1 MRAIAPLLAFLL
13 REKSL
18 RQNLGAF
25 AKFLV
30 VIAGT
35 VLLFSVGFRTI
46 MLVVENREYS
56 WVTSLYWTLTV
67 MSTLGFGDIT
77 FHTDVGRLF
86 SIVVLLTGLVMFVIV
101 LPFAFIRY
109 FYAPWLEAQIRLR
122 VPRECPPGMTGHV
135 IFCQYDTIVRGLI
148 ERLKPL
154 SIPYFV
160 IEGDA
165 AAAGALHSEGVSV
178 VHGEFDSRATYA
190 ALRAE
195 KARLVFANLDD
206 ASNTNVTLTVREQ
219 APGLPVAALADS
231 DDAADVLELS
241 GATTTLPLKRRL
253 GEHLAARVNA
263 GHIRAHV
270 VGRFRDLVIAEL
282 PVHNTGLSGKA
293 IRNTSLRELTGM
305 NIVAYWDAGV
315 LRPAHADA
323 VLGPYSIVVV
333 VGTEDQLTLL
343 DSLFVIYKPNENPVV
358 VIGGGRVGLAAARAL
373 RERGVAVHV
382 VERSDLIQS
391 ALEGVADKVFIGDAA
406 DRDILMAAGL
416 GEAPSV
422 VVTTNDDATNIFL
435 AIFCRRLNPDVRIV
449 SRITHERNLEAIH
462 RAGADSVLSYSS
474 LGVKSV
480 LSFLRGN
487 ELVVLEEGAD
497 IIVVPISPS
506 LVGKTLA
513 ASDIRARTGLNVIAI
528 DGAAGC
534 ITNPAASTL
543 LPEGGEIV
551 AIGSLEQREVFV
563 REYARTQR

>member
-1 MRAIAPLLAFLL
+1 MRALAPLLAFLL
-13 REKSL
+13 REKQL

-25 AKFLV
+25 AKFLA

-35 VLLFSVGFRTI
+35 VALFSASFRMI
-46 MLVVENREYS
+46 MLVVEGREYS
-56 WVTSLYWTLTV
+56 WTTSLYWTLTV

-122 VPRECPPGMTGHV
+122 VPRECPSTVEGHV
-135 IFCQYDTIVRGLI
+135 IFCRYDTIARGLI
-148 ERLKPL
+148 ERLKSL
-154 SIPYFV
+154 SIPYIV
-160 IEGDA
+160 IEGDVT
-165 AAAGALHSEGVSV
+165 AAGALHSEGVSV

-206 ASNTNVTLTVREQ
+206 ASNTNATLTVREH
-219 APGLPVAALADS
+219 APALPVAALADS

-241 GATTTLPLKRRL
+241 GATNVLPLKRRL
-253 GEHLAARVNA
+253 GEHLAARVDA

-270 VGRFRDLVIAEL
+270 VGRFKDLVIAEL

-293 IRNTSLRELTGM
+293 IRETSLRKLTGM

-315 LRPAHADA
+315 LHPAHADA
-323 VLGPYSIVVV
+323 VLGPYSIAIV
-333 VGTEDQLTLL
+333 VGTEEQLTLL
-343 DSLFVIYKPNENPVV
+343 DSLFVIYEPNENPVV
-358 VIGGGRVGLAAARAL
+358 VIGGGRVGMAAARAL
-373 RERGVAVHV
+373 RERDVAVHI
-382 VERSDLIQS
+382 VERSDAIRGLD
-391 ALEGVADKVFIGDAA
+391 AVADEVFVGDAA

-416 GEAPSV
+416 GRAPSV

-474 LGVKSV
+474 LGVKSL

-497 IIVVPISPS
+497 IIVVPVPAS
-506 LVGKTLA
+506 LADETLA
-513 ASDIRARTGLNVIAI
+513 DSDIRARTGLNVIAVE
-528 DGAAGC
+528 GAAGC
-534 ITNPAASTL
+534 VTNPAPSTR
-543 LPEGGEIV
+543 LPKGGEIV
-551 AIGSLEQREVFV
+551 AIGSLEQREAFM
-563 REYARTQR
+563 REYARPQR

>member
-1 MRAIAPLLAFLL
+1 MRALAPLLAFIL
-13 REKSL
+13 REKQL

-25 AKFLV
+25 ARFLA
-30 VIAGT
+30 VIVGT
-35 VLLFSVGFRTI
+35 VILFSAAFRTL
-46 MLVVENREYS
+46 MLVVEHREYS
-56 WVTSLYWTLTV
+56 WLTSLYWTLTV

-77 FHTDVGRLF
+77 FHTDVGRAF

-122 VPRECPPGMTGHV
+122 VPRECPPTTTGHV
-135 IFCQYDTIVRGLI
+135 IICHYDTIARGLV
-148 ERLKPL
+148 ERLK
-154 SIPYFV
+154 SSGVPYFV

-165 AAAGALHSEGVSV
+165 TAAGALHSEGVSV
-178 VHGEFDSRATYA
+178 VIGEYDSKKTYA

-195 KARLVFANLDD
+195 NAQLVFANLDD
-206 ASNTNVTLTVREQ
+206 ASNTNVTLTVREH
-219 APGLPVAALADS
+219 APDIPVAALVDS

-293 IRNTSLRELTGM
+293 IRNTSLREVTGM
-305 NIVAYWDAGV
+305 TIVAYWDAGV

-323 VLGPYSIVVV
+323 VLGPYSIVIVI
-333 VGTEDQLTLL
+333 GTEDQLTLL
-343 DSLFVIYKPNENPVV
+343 DSLFVIYTPNENPVL
-358 VIGGGRVGLAAARAL
+358 VIGGGRVGIAAARAL
-373 RERGVAVHV
+373 RERGVAVH
-382 VERSDLIQS
+382 LIEQS
-391 ALEGVADKVFIGDAA
+391 ESMRALLEGAADKVFIGDAA
-406 DRDILMAAGL
+406 DRGILMAAGL
-416 GEAPSV
+416 GAAPSV
-422 VVTTNDDATNIFL
+422 VVTTNDDAINIFL
-435 AIFCRRLNPDVRIV
+435 TIYCRRLNPDVRIV

-474 LGVKSV
+474 LGVKSI

-497 IIVVPISPS
+497 VILVPIPPS
-506 LVGKTLA
+506 LAGTTLA
-513 ASDIRARTGLNVIAI
+513 ASDIRARTGLNVIAVQSK
-528 DGAAGC
+528 DRC
-534 ITNPAASTL
+534 VTNPPASTR
-543 LPEGGEIV
+543 LPPGGEIV
-551 AIGSLEQREVFV
+551 AIGSLEQRQTFMGV
-563 REYARTQR
+563 YAGTK

>member
-1 MRAIAPLLAFLL
+1 MRALAPVLAFILK
-13 REKSL
+13 EKEV

-25 AKFLV
+25 ARFLA
-30 VIAGT
+30 VIVGT
-35 VLLFSVGFRTI
+35 VILFSAGFRTI
-46 MLVVENREYS
+46 MLVVENREFS
-56 WVTSLYWTLTV
+56 WMTSLYWTLTV

-77 FHTDVGRLF
+77 FHTDIGRAF

-122 VPRECPPGMTGHV
+122 VPRACPSTMSGHV
-135 IFCQYDTIVRGLI
+135 IICQYDTIARGLI
-148 ERLKPL
+148 ERLK
-154 SIPYFV
+154 SSGIPYFV
-160 IEGDA
+160 IEGDPT
-165 AAAGALHSEGVSV
+165 AAGELHSEGVSV
-178 VHGEFDSRATYA
+178 IVGEYDSKSTYA
-190 ALRAE
+190 ALHAE
-195 KARLVFANLDD
+195 NARLVFANLDD
-206 ASNTNVTLTVREQ
+206 ANNTNVTLTVREQ
-219 APGLPVAALADS
+219 APKLPVAALVDS

-241 GATTTLPLKRRL
+241 GVTTTLPLKRRL

-270 VGRFRDLVIAEL
+270 VGRFRDLVIAEF

-293 IRNTSLRELTGM
+293 IRDTSLRELTGM

-323 VLGPYSIVVV
+323 VLGPYSIVVI
-333 VGTEDQLTLL
+333 VGTEEQLTLL

-358 VIGGGRVGLAAARAL
+358 VIGGGRVGAAAARAL
-373 RERGVAVHV
+373 RERDVAVHL
-382 VERSDLIQS
+382 VECSESLRAS
-391 ALEGVADKVFIGDAA
+391 LEGVADKVFIGDAA

-416 GEAPSV
+416 GDAPSV

-435 AIFCRRLNPDVRIV
+435 TIYCRRLNPDIRIV

-497 IIVVPISPS
+497 VILVPIPS
-506 LVGKTLA
+506 SLAGKTLA
-513 ASDIRARTGLNVIAI
+513 TSNIRARTGLNVIAVQSK
-528 DGAAGC
+528 DVC
-534 ITNPAASTL
+534 VTNPPASTR
-543 LPEGGEIV
+543 LPAGGEIV
-551 AIGSLEQREVFV
+551 AIGSLDQRQAFI
-563 REYARTQR
+563 REYRSRD